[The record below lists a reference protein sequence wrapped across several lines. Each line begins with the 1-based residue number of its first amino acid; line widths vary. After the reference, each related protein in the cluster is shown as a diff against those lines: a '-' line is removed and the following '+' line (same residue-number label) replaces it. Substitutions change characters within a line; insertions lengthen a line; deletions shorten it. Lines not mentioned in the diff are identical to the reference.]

1 MKKIKVKLVTL
12 GNLKYPVSFPNIEN
26 WKSEVFE
33 AHHVDQI
40 QVLPDTEGEDWSYTD
55 AQLSG
60 LIAADADYDF
70 TIGII
75 NAPLENNYYL
85 RRLADNVGVLSLYET
100 AEILRYSNLAL
111 ESFIVRILYEVCA
124 IYLESGKK
132 IPDSATALAHDETRS
147 CLFDMCA
154 NKADIVFSTERPII
168 CEPCKARIMSGQV
181 PREFI
186 SSVEK
191 ELTRIRKPLYYRL
204 TDFVKAHPLI
214 ALTITTVT
222 ALFLNIAANF
232 IYDGIK

>member
-1 MKKIKVKLVTL
+1 
-12 GNLKYPVSFPNIEN
+12 
-26 WKSEVFE
+26 
-33 AHHVDQI
+33 
-40 QVLPDTEGEDWSYTD
+40 
-55 AQLSG
+55 
-60 LIAADADYDF
+60 
-70 TIGII
+70 
-75 NAPLENNYYL
+75 
-85 RRLADNVGVLSLYET
+85 
-100 AEILRYSNLAL
+100 
-111 ESFIVRILYEVCA
+111 
-124 IYLESGKK
+124 
-132 IPDSATALAHDETRS
+132 
-147 CLFDMCA
+147 MCA

-191 ELTRIRKPLYYRL
+191 ELTRIRKPLYYRP